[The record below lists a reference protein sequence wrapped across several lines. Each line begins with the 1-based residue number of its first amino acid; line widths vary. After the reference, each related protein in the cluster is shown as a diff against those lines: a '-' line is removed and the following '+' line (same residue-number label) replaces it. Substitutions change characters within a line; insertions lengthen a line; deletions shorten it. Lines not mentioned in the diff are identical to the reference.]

1 MIAIRPSDLQFR
13 EATLADVP
21 VIVAMLAD
29 DVLGSTREQAAE
41 SVPRSYLD
49 AFTRIDIDP
58 NQELVVVES
67 DGVIVGTLQ
76 LTFLA
81 YLTYE
86 GGTRAQIE
94 AVRVSS
100 AHRGSGIGGR
110 MVEWAIER
118 ARDKPCHLVQLT
130 TDKRRPD
137 AIRFYEDLGFESTHE
152 GMKLHLVARG

>member
-1 MIAIRPSDLQFR
+1 MGRSDLHYR
-13 EATLADVP
+13 AAMLADVP

-29 DVLGSTREQAAE
+29 DVLGSTREQAVA
-41 SVPRSYLD
+41 SVPQSYRD
-49 AFTRIDIDP
+49 AFARIDIDP

-67 DGVIVGTLQ
+67 EGAIVGTLQ

-81 YLTYE
+81 YLTYG

-100 AHRGSGIGGR
+100 GHRGSGIGGR
-110 MVEWAIER
+110 MIEWAIQR
-118 ARDKPCHLVQLT
+118 AREKPSHLVQLT

-137 AIRFYEDLGFESTHE
+137 AIRFYEDLGFKSTHE
-152 GMKLHLVARG
+152 GMKLHLAARG